1 MSDLK
6 KKPQSDAHADGE
18 SESEPESKG
27 PSLTLLY
34 SLIAFAL
41 VAAMFL
47 AGLIVL
53 PFYKGRH

>member
-1 MSDLK
+1 MTDLEQ
-6 KKPQSDAHADGE
+6 KPQSGAHTDRG

-53 PFYKGRH
+53 PFYRRR

>member
-1 MSDLK
+1 MSNLEQ
-6 KKPQSDAHADGE
+6 KPQSDNQ
-18 SESEPESKG
+18 PEEAPSKG
-27 PSLTLLY
+27 PNLVLIY

-53 PFYKGRH
+53 PFYRRR